1 MYLKSIVVNGF
12 KSFAEK
18 VNIDLSNKVNV
29 VVGPNGS
36 GKSNVVDAISWVL
49 GTQSPGTLR
58 TNKMEDVIF
67 AGTEKLAEKG
77 FAEVYLNFVVDPE
90 KFNGSEEISIGRKLF
105 RDGASE
111 YFMNGL
117 NCRLLDI
124 QEFLSDLGIG
134 KQQHTIIS
142 QGQIAEILN
151 SKPEDHRVTIEEAAG
166 ILPFKL
172 KKDKALRRIES
183 GDKEIKRAKD
193 VLREINK
200 QLKPLKIQAEQ
211 AQAHE
216 TLSKSLLENKTNINI
231 LKYKIFN
238 EKEVGISNEL
248 QTTIEHLEEV
258 NKSTDEAKSL
268 KTNLTSELGQGVS
281 VSSLFKDYSN
291 KLSTKSEQV
300 KSVAQIATERLDN
313 LERESIREEKRLIEL
328 QNKVLTNTLTIN
340 DLSNKLISKKDNLTN
355 LNQNLEYLN
364 AQLNENNKNQSASLE
379 VNEAILEK
387 DLDYLK
393 GIISKLEVNITDS
406 EHEYQKWD
414 KDKIVSSELLDSHSS
429 LISKK
434 IILKSSFSK
443 VRKNINS
450 IFDRELEVT
459 RNNLDKIKLEYK
471 NNVDIL
477 NSKVE
482 QQESIS
488 NNSSYKDELKIQ
500 EVSLRQKLK
509 QLEDEITSI
518 SNQLVSAAEQIKF
531 LTNENSDLQLTI
543 DEIHYAPDH
552 NYKTDLENI
561 IDKSTTLISILN
573 KSSESMLLQANV
585 YEQKHGNKN
594 IKITELDNQIE
605 NLNKNYLSLNE
616 QKGNLSIKK
625 AEYSS
630 EKAHYYSTLINM
642 YGVETEVIDS
652 FITSQHSQN
661 EIENEIRTIEQKLE
675 NIGVVNYL
683 AKTDYE
689 QLDTRQQEISNSI
702 EDLTSSKKELLVHIK
717 EIEDEI
723 EFRIDSSFNSISL
736 HFTEIFEQLF
746 PGGKGSLELTN
757 KENLLETGIEINVQ
771 PKGKKVKKLSLLS
784 GGERSLAAIAFL
796 FAIFKSFPSPFYI
809 LDEVEAALDDANL
822 HRMINLLN
830 YVKDDAQFIIVTHQQ
845 QTMHAGDILYGVT
858 MEPGSGSRIF
868 IKTKSEFESLIANE
882 VNKDE
887 WKWYKTSKTCR
898 RNC

>member
-216 TLSKSLLENKTNINI
+216 TLSGSLLENKTNINI

-238 EKEVGISNEL
+238 EKETGISNEL
-248 QTTIEHLEEV
+248 KTTIEQLEEV

-364 AQLNENNKNQSASLE
+364 VQLNENNKNQSASLE

-393 GIISKLEVNITDS
+393 RIISKLEVNITDR
-406 EHEYQKWD
+406 ENEYQKWD

-443 VRKNINS
+443 VRKNITS

-488 NNSSYKDELKIQ
+488 NNSSYKDELKNQ
-500 EVSLRQKLK
+500 EVSLRQNLK
-509 QLEDEITSI
+509 QLEDEITAI

-552 NYKTDLENI
+552 NYKTELENI

-605 NLNKNYLSLNE
+605 NLNKKYLSLNE

-652 FITSQHSQN
+652 FISSQYSQN
-661 EIENEIRTIEQKLE
+661 EVENEIRTIEQKLE

-689 QLDTRQQEISNSI
+689 QLDTRHQEISNSI

-723 EFRIDSSFNSISL
+723 EFRIDSSFNSISI

-887 WKWYKTSKTCR
+887 
-898 RNC
+898 

>member
-1 MYLKSIVVNGF
+1 MNGF

-313 LERESIREEKRLIEL
+313 LERESIREEKRLTEL

-406 EHEYQKWD
+406 EYEYQKWD

-509 QLEDEITSI
+509 HLEDEITSI

-887 WKWYKTSKTCR
+887 
-898 RNC
+898 

>member
-216 TLSKSLLENKTNINI
+216 TLSGSLLENKTNINI

-238 EKEVGISNEL
+238 EKETGISNEL
-248 QTTIEHLEEV
+248 KTTIEQLEEV

-364 AQLNENNKNQSASLE
+364 VQLNENNKNQSASLE

-393 GIISKLEVNITDS
+393 GIISKLELNITDS
-406 EHEYQKWD
+406 ENEFQKWD
-414 KDKIVSSELLDSHSS
+414 KDKILSSELLDSHSS

-434 IILKSSFSK
+434 IILKGSFSK
-443 VRKNINS
+443 VRKNITS

-482 QQESIS
+482 QQNSIS

-543 DEIHYAPDH
+543 DEIHYSPDH
-552 NYKTDLENI
+552 NYKTELENI

-573 KSSESMLLQANV
+573 KSAESMLLQANI

-594 IKITELDNQIE
+594 IKITELDSQIE

-652 FITSQHSQN
+652 FIPSQHSQN

-689 QLDTRQQEISNSI
+689 QLDTRHQEITNSI

-723 EFRIDSSFNSISL
+723 EFRIDSSFNSISI

-887 WKWYKTSKTCR
+887 
-898 RNC
+898 

>member
-49 GTQSPGTLR
+49 GTQSPGALR

-67 AGTEKLAEKG
+67 AGTEKLSEKG

-90 KFNGSEEISIGRKLF
+90 KFNGSEEISIGRKLY

-183 GDKEIKRAKD
+183 GEKEIKRAKD

-211 AQAHE
+211 AQEHE
-216 TLSKSLLENKTNINI
+216 SLNASLLE
-231 LKYKIFN
+231 
-238 EKEVGISNEL
+238 S
-248 QTTIEHLEEV
+248 
-258 NKSTDEAKSL
+258 
-268 KTNLTSELGQGVS
+268 KTNLNLLKYENFNTKENESINKLTTISEKLDDISKSSNEAKALKSNLTKELGQGVS
-281 VSSLFKDYSN
+281 VSSLFKDHSN
-291 KLSTKSEQV
+291 KLTTKSEQI

-313 LERESIREEKRLIEL
+313 LNRETIREEKRLSDL

-340 DLSNKLISKKDNLTN
+340 DLSNKLILKKNSLTDLNKSLEN
-355 LNQNLEYLN
+355 LNKQI
-364 AQLNENNKNQSASLE
+364 NENNKNQSASLE

-393 GIISKLEVNITDS
+393 GIVNKLETNLITSEGDLNKWENDKNSTQESMDS
-406 EHEYQKWD
+406 FSK
-414 KDKIVSSELLDSHSS
+414 

-434 IILKSSFSK
+434 ILLKNSFSK
-443 VRKNINS
+443 VRKNINL
-450 IFDRELEVT
+450 IVNREVDVT
-459 RNNLDKIKLEYK
+459 KENLDILKAEYK
-471 NNVDIL
+471 SNVDIL
-477 NSKVE
+477 NSKIE
-482 QQESIS
+482 QQNIIS
-488 NNSSYKDELKIQ
+488 NNSSYKEELKNQ
-500 EVSLRQKLK
+500 EIILRKNLNSL
-509 QLEDEITSI
+509 EEEITSR

-531 LTNENSDLQLTI
+531 LTNENSELQITI
-543 DEIHYAPDH
+543 DEIHYAPNND
-552 NYKTDLENI
+552 YKSELESI
-561 IDKSTTLISILN
+561 ISKSTALIKVLN
-573 KSSESMLLQANV
+573 KSAHSMLLQADV

-594 IKITELDNQIE
+594 SRIIELDNEIE
-605 NLNKNYLSLNE
+605 EYNKSYILLNE
-616 QKGNLSIKK
+616 EKGNISIKN

-630 EKAHYYSTLINM
+630 EKAHYYSSLKNI
-642 YGVETEVIDS
+642 YGVENNDIDS
-652 FITSQHSQN
+652 FNSDLYSQD
-661 EIENEIRTIEQKLE
+661 ELENEIKIIENKLE

-683 AKTDYE
+683 AKTDFE
-689 QLDTRQQEISNSI
+689 QLNTRHQDISVSI
-702 EDLTSSKKELLVHIK
+702 EDLTTSKKELLTHIK

-723 EFRIDSSFNSISL
+723 EFRIDSSFNSISV
-736 HFTEIFEQLF
+736 HFGEIFEQLF

-830 YVKDDAQFIIVTHQQ
+830 YVRDDAQFIIVTHQQ
-845 QTMHAGDILYGVT
+845 QTMHAGDVLYGVT

-868 IKTKSEFESLIANE
+868 IKTKSEFENLISNE
-882 VNKDE
+882 GQKNE
-887 WKWYKTSKTCR
+887 
-898 RNC
+898 

>member
-216 TLSKSLLENKTNINI
+216 TLSGSLLENKTNINI

-238 EKEVGISNEL
+238 EKETGTSNEL
-248 QTTIEHLEEV
+248 KTTIEQLEEV

-313 LERESIREEKRLIEL
+313 LERESIREEKRLIDL
-328 QNKVLTNTLTIN
+328 QNKVLTNTLTVN

-364 AQLNENNKNQSASLE
+364 VQLNENNKNQSASLE

-393 GIISKLEVNITDS
+393 GIISKLELNITDS
-406 EHEYQKWD
+406 ENEFQKWD
-414 KDKIVSSELLDSHSS
+414 KDKLLSSELLDSHSS

-434 IILKSSFSK
+434 IILKGSFSK
-443 VRKNINS
+443 VRKNITS

-459 RNNLDKIKLEYK
+459 KKNLEKIKLEYK

-482 QQESIS
+482 QQNSIS
-488 NNSSYKDELKIQ
+488 NNSSYKDELKTQ

-552 NYKTDLENI
+552 NYKTELENI

-573 KSSESMLLQANV
+573 KSAESMLLQANV

-594 IKITELDNQIE
+594 IKITELDSQIE

-616 QKGNLSIKK
+616 QKGSLSIKK

-630 EKAHYYSTLINM
+630 EKAHYYSTLIDM

-652 FITSQHSQN
+652 FIPSQHSQN
-661 EIENEIRTIEQKLE
+661 EIENEIRTIEQELE

-689 QLDTRQQEISNSI
+689 QLDTRHQEITNSI

-723 EFRIDSSFNSISL
+723 EFRIDSSFNSISI

-757 KENLLETGIEINVQ
+757 KDNLLETGIEINVQ

-882 VNKDE
+882 VNQDE
-887 WKWYKTSKTCR
+887 
-898 RNC
+898 

>member
-406 EHEYQKWD
+406 EYEYQKWD

-543 DEIHYAPDH
+543 DEIHYAPNH
-552 NYKTDLENI
+552 NYKTNLENI

-887 WKWYKTSKTCR
+887 
-898 RNC
+898 

>member
-12 KSFAEK
+12 KSFAER

-49 GTQSPGTLR
+49 GTQSPGALR

-67 AGTEKLAEKG
+67 AGTEKLSEKG
-77 FAEVYLNFVVDPE
+77 FAEVYLNFVVDAD
-90 KFNGSEEISIGRKLF
+90 KFNGSEEISIGRKLY

-151 SKPEDHRVTIEEAAG
+151 SKPEDHRITIEEAAG

-216 TLSKSLLENKTNINI
+216 SLNVSLLEHKTNLNM
-231 LKYKIFN
+231 LKYTIFDN
-238 EKEVGISNEL
+238 KEKDISIQLDEI
-248 QTTIEHLEEV
+248 T
-258 NKSTDEAKSL
+258 NKLKNVVSATEAAKKLKS
-268 KTNLTSELGQGVS
+268 NLTSELGQGVS
-281 VSSLFKDYSN
+281 ISSLFKDYSN

-313 LERESIREEKRLIEL
+313 LERESIREEQRLSDL
-328 QNKVLTNTLTIN
+328 QNKVLANTLTIN
-340 DLSNKLISKKDNLTN
+340 DLSNKLITRKDTLTD
-355 LNQNLEYLN
+355 LNQNLESLN
-364 AQLNENNKNQSASLE
+364 KQINENNKNQSASLE

-393 GIISKLEVNITDS
+393 DIVSKLEVNLSAS
-406 EHEYQKWD
+406 EETFNRWQQD
-414 KDKIVSSELLDSHSS
+414 KESTKSLLEKHNS
-429 LISKK
+429 LISNKFT
-434 IILKSSFSK
+434 IRSSFSK

-450 IFDRELEVT
+450 IIDREVDT
-459 RNNLDKIKLEYK
+459 TKINLDVLKLEYNK
-471 NNVDIL
+471 KLDIL
-477 NSKVE
+477 NSKID
-482 QQESIS
+482 QQNIIS
-488 NNSSYKDELKIQ
+488 NNTSYKEELKNQ
-500 EVSLRQKLK
+500 EVSLRAKLK
-509 QLEDEITSI
+509 SLEDDITSR

-543 DEIHYAPDH
+543 DEIHYAPDTD
-552 NYKTDLENI
+552 YKNELENI
-561 IDKSTTLISILN
+561 IAESTKLIQILN
-573 KSSESMLLQANV
+573 TSSESMLSQADL

-594 IKITELDNQIE
+594 SKISELDDEIE
-605 NLNKNYLSLNE
+605 SLNKTYISLNDE
-616 QKGNLSIKK
+616 KSNLSIQK

-630 EKAHYYSTLINM
+630 EKAHHYSTLVNM
-642 YGVETEVIDS
+642 YGIEMRQIQGFDPEL
-652 FITSQHSQN
+652 HNQN
-661 EIENEIRTIEQKLE
+661 EMENDIRSIEEQIEK
-675 NIGVVNYL
+675 IGVVNYL

-689 QLDTRQQEISNSI
+689 QLDARHQEISASI
-702 EDLTSSKKELLVHIK
+702 EDLTSSKKELLLHIK

-723 EFRIDSSFNSISL
+723 EFRIDSSFNSISV
-736 HFTEIFEQLF
+736 HFAEIFEQLF

-858 MEPGSGSRIF
+858 MEPGSGSSIF
-868 IKTKSEFESLIANE
+868 IKTKSEFENLIANE
-882 VNKDE
+882 SNIDE
-887 WKWYKTSKTCR
+887 
-898 RNC
+898 

>member
-12 KSFAEK
+12 KSFAER

-49 GTQSPGTLR
+49 GTQSPGALR

-67 AGTEKLAEKG
+67 AGTEKLSEKG
-77 FAEVYLNFVVDPE
+77 FAEVYLNFVVDAD
-90 KFNGSEEISIGRKLF
+90 KFNGSEEISIGRKLY

-151 SKPEDHRVTIEEAAG
+151 SKPEDHRITIEEAAG

-211 AQAHE
+211 AQEHE
-216 TLSKSLLENKTNINI
+216 SLNVSLLEHKTNLNM
-231 LKYKIFN
+231 LKYTIFDN
-238 EKEVGISNEL
+238 KEKDISIQLDEI
-248 QTTIEHLEEV
+248 T
-258 NKSTDEAKSL
+258 NKLKNVVSATEAAKKLKS
-268 KTNLTSELGQGVS
+268 NLTSELGQGVS
-281 VSSLFKDYSN
+281 ISSLFKDYSN

-313 LERESIREEKRLIEL
+313 LERESIREEQRLSDL
-328 QNKVLTNTLTIN
+328 QNKVLANTLTIN
-340 DLSNKLISKKDNLTN
+340 DLSNKLITRKDTLTD
-355 LNQNLEYLN
+355 LNQNLESLN
-364 AQLNENNKNQSASLE
+364 KQINENNKNQSASLE

-393 GIISKLEVNITDS
+393 DIVSKLEVNLSAS
-406 EHEYQKWD
+406 EETFNKWQQD
-414 KDKIVSSELLDSHSS
+414 KESTKSLLEKHNS
-429 LISKK
+429 LISNKFT
-434 IILKSSFSK
+434 LKSSFSK

-450 IFDRELEVT
+450 IIDREVDT
-459 RNNLDKIKLEYK
+459 TKINLDVLKLEYNK
-471 NNVDIL
+471 KLDIL
-477 NSKVE
+477 NSKID
-482 QQESIS
+482 QQNIIS
-488 NNSSYKDELKIQ
+488 NNTSYKEELKNQ
-500 EVSLRQKLK
+500 EVSLRAKLK
-509 QLEDEITSI
+509 SLEDDITSR

-543 DEIHYAPDH
+543 DEIHYAPDTD
-552 NYKTDLENI
+552 YKNELENI
-561 IDKSTTLISILN
+561 IAESTKLIQILN
-573 KSSESMLLQANV
+573 TSSESMLSQADL

-594 IKITELDNQIE
+594 SKISELDHEIE
-605 NLNKNYLSLNE
+605 SLNKTYISLNDE
-616 QKGNLSIKK
+616 KSKLSIQK

-630 EKAHYYSTLINM
+630 EKAHHYSTLVNM
-642 YGVETEVIDS
+642 YGIEMRQIQGFDPEL
-652 FITSQHSQN
+652 HNQN
-661 EIENEIRTIEQKLE
+661 EMENDIRSIEEQIEK
-675 NIGVVNYL
+675 IGVVNYL

-689 QLDTRQQEISNSI
+689 QLDARHQEISASI
-702 EDLTSSKKELLVHIK
+702 EDLTSSKKELLLHIK

-723 EFRIDSSFNSISL
+723 EFRIDSSFNSISV
-736 HFTEIFEQLF
+736 HFAEIFEQLF

-868 IKTKSEFESLIANE
+868 IKTKSEFENLIANE
-882 VNKDE
+882 SNIDE
-887 WKWYKTSKTCR
+887 
-898 RNC
+898 

>member
-49 GTQSPGTLR
+49 GTQSPGALR

-67 AGTEKLAEKG
+67 AGTEKLSEKG

-90 KFNGSEEISIGRKLF
+90 KFNGSEEISIGRKLY

-183 GDKEIKRAKD
+183 GEKEIKRAKD

-211 AQAHE
+211 AQEHE
-216 TLSKSLLENKTNINI
+216 SLNASLLE
-231 LKYKIFN
+231 
-238 EKEVGISNEL
+238 S
-248 QTTIEHLEEV
+248 
-258 NKSTDEAKSL
+258 
-268 KTNLTSELGQGVS
+268 KTNLNLLKYENFNTKENESINKLTTISEKLDDISKSSNEAKALKSNLTKELGQGVS
-281 VSSLFKDYSN
+281 VSSLFKDHSN
-291 KLSTKSEQV
+291 KLTTKSEQI

-313 LERESIREEKRLIEL
+313 LNRETIREEKRLSDL

-340 DLSNKLISKKDNLTN
+340 DLSNKLILKKNSLTDLNKSLEN
-355 LNQNLEYLN
+355 LNKQI
-364 AQLNENNKNQSASLE
+364 NENNKNQSASLE

-393 GIISKLEVNITDS
+393 GIVNKLETNLITSEGDLNKWENDKNSTQESMDS
-406 EHEYQKWD
+406 FSK
-414 KDKIVSSELLDSHSS
+414 

-434 IILKSSFSK
+434 ILLKNSFSK
-443 VRKNINS
+443 VRKNINL
-450 IFDRELEVT
+450 IVNREVDVT
-459 RNNLDKIKLEYK
+459 KENLDILKAEYK
-471 NNVDIL
+471 SNVDIL
-477 NSKVE
+477 NSKIE
-482 QQESIS
+482 QQNIIS
-488 NNSSYKDELKIQ
+488 NNSSYKEELKNQ
-500 EVSLRQKLK
+500 EIILRKNLNSL
-509 QLEDEITSI
+509 EEEITSR

-531 LTNENSDLQLTI
+531 LTNENSELQITI
-543 DEIHYAPDH
+543 DEIHYAPNND
-552 NYKTDLENI
+552 YKSELESI
-561 IDKSTTLISILN
+561 ISKSTALIKVLN
-573 KSSESMLLQANV
+573 KSAHSMLLQADV

-594 IKITELDNQIE
+594 SRIIELDNEIE
-605 NLNKNYLSLNE
+605 EYNKSYILLNE
-616 QKGNLSIKK
+616 EKGNISIKN

-630 EKAHYYSTLINM
+630 EKAHYYSSLKNI
-642 YGVETEVIDS
+642 YGVENNDIDS
-652 FITSQHSQN
+652 FNSDLYSQD
-661 EIENEIRTIEQKLE
+661 ELENEIKIIENKLE

-683 AKTDYE
+683 AKTDFE
-689 QLDTRQQEISNSI
+689 QLNTRHQDISVSI
-702 EDLTSSKKELLVHIK
+702 EDLTTSKKELLTHIK

-723 EFRIDSSFNSISL
+723 EFRIDSSFNSISV
-736 HFTEIFEQLF
+736 HFGEIFEQLF

-830 YVKDDAQFIIVTHQQ
+830 YVRDDAQFIIVTHQQ
-845 QTMHAGDILYGVT
+845 QTMHAGDVLYGVT

-868 IKTKSEFESLIANE
+868 IKTKSEFENLISNE
-882 VNKDE
+882 GKKNE
-887 WKWYKTSKTCR
+887 
-898 RNC
+898 

>member
-364 AQLNENNKNQSASLE
+364 VQLNENNKNQSASLE

-406 EHEYQKWD
+406 ENEFQKWD
-414 KDKIVSSELLDSHSS
+414 KDKILNSELLDSHSS

-887 WKWYKTSKTCR
+887 
-898 RNC
+898 

>member
-12 KSFAEK
+12 KSFAER

-49 GTQSPGTLR
+49 GTQSPGALR

-67 AGTEKLAEKG
+67 AGTEKLSEKG
-77 FAEVYLNFVVDPE
+77 FAEVYLNFVVDAD
-90 KFNGSEEISIGRKLF
+90 KFNGSEEISIGRKLY

-151 SKPEDHRVTIEEAAG
+151 SKPEDHRITIEEAAG

-216 TLSKSLLENKTNINI
+216 SLNVSLLEHKTNLNM
-231 LKYKIFN
+231 LKYTIFDN
-238 EKEVGISNEL
+238 KEKDVSIQLDEI
-248 QTTIEHLEEV
+248 T
-258 NKSTDEAKSL
+258 NKLKNVVSATEAAKKLKS
-268 KTNLTSELGQGVS
+268 NLTSELGQGVS
-281 VSSLFKDYSN
+281 ISSLFKDYSN

-313 LERESIREEKRLIEL
+313 LERESIREEQRLSDL
-328 QNKVLTNTLTIN
+328 QNKVLANTLTIN
-340 DLSNKLISKKDNLTN
+340 DLSNKLITRKDTLTD
-355 LNQNLEYLN
+355 LNQNLESLN
-364 AQLNENNKNQSASLE
+364 KQINENNKNQSASLE

-393 GIISKLEVNITDS
+393 DIVSKLEVNLSAS
-406 EHEYQKWD
+406 EETFNKWQQD
-414 KDKIVSSELLDSHSS
+414 KESTKSLLEKHNS
-429 LISKK
+429 LISNKFT
-434 IILKSSFSK
+434 LKSSFSK

-450 IFDRELEVT
+450 IIDREVDT
-459 RNNLDKIKLEYK
+459 TKINLDVLKLEYNK
-471 NNVDIL
+471 KLDIL
-477 NSKVE
+477 NSKID
-482 QQESIS
+482 QQNIIS
-488 NNSSYKDELKIQ
+488 NNTSYKEELKNQ
-500 EVSLRQKLK
+500 EVSLRAKLK
-509 QLEDEITSI
+509 SLEDDITSR

-543 DEIHYAPDH
+543 DEIHYAPDTD
-552 NYKTDLENI
+552 YKNELENI
-561 IDKSTTLISILN
+561 IAESTKLIQILN
-573 KSSESMLLQANV
+573 ISTESMLSQADL

-594 IKITELDNQIE
+594 SKISELDDEIE
-605 NLNKNYLSLNE
+605 SLNKTYISLNDE
-616 QKGNLSIKK
+616 KSNLSIQK

-630 EKAHYYSTLINM
+630 EKAHHYSTLVNM
-642 YGVETEVIDS
+642 YGIEMRQIQGFDPEL
-652 FITSQHSQN
+652 HNQN
-661 EIENEIRTIEQKLE
+661 EMENDIRSIEEQIEK
-675 NIGVVNYL
+675 IGVVNYL

-689 QLDTRQQEISNSI
+689 QLDARHQEISASI
-702 EDLTSSKKELLVHIK
+702 EDLTSSKKELLLHIK

-723 EFRIDSSFNSISL
+723 EFRIDSSFNSISV
-736 HFTEIFEQLF
+736 HFAEIFEQLF

-868 IKTKSEFESLIANE
+868 IKTKSEFENLIANE
-882 VNKDE
+882 SNIDE
-887 WKWYKTSKTCR
+887 
-898 RNC
+898 

>member
-18 VNIDLSNKVNV
+18 VNIELSNKVNV

-231 LKYKIFN
+231 LKYKIFK
-238 EKEVGISNEL
+238 EKETGISSEL
-248 QTTIEHLEEV
+248 QTTIKDLEDV

-313 LERESIREEKRLIEL
+313 LERESIRQEKRLSDL

-364 AQLNENNKNQSASLE
+364 VQLNENNKNQSASLE

-393 GIISKLEVNITDS
+393 RIISKLEVNITDR
-406 EHEYQKWD
+406 ENEYQKWD

-443 VRKNINS
+443 VRKNISS

-488 NNSSYKDELKIQ
+488 NNSSYKDELKNQ
-500 EVSLRQKLK
+500 EVSLRQNLK

-552 NYKTDLENI
+552 NYKTELENI

-605 NLNKNYLSLNE
+605 NLNKKYLSLND

-652 FITSQHSQN
+652 FISSQYSQN
-661 EIENEIRTIEQKLE
+661 EVENEIRTIEQKLE

-689 QLDTRQQEISNSI
+689 QLDTRHQEISNSI

-887 WKWYKTSKTCR
+887 
-898 RNC
+898 

>member
-49 GTQSPGTLR
+49 GTQSPGALR

-67 AGTEKLAEKG
+67 AGTEKLSEKG
-77 FAEVYLNFVVDPE
+77 FAEVYLNFVVNPE
-90 KFNGSEEISIGRKLF
+90 KFNGSEEISIGRKLY

-183 GDKEIKRAKD
+183 GEKEIKRAKD

-216 TLSKSLLENKTNINI
+216 SLNASLLE
-231 LKYKIFN
+231 
-238 EKEVGISNEL
+238 S
-248 QTTIEHLEEV
+248 
-258 NKSTDEAKSL
+258 
-268 KTNLTSELGQGVS
+268 KTNLNLLKYTNFNAKENDSINELTIISEKLDNISKSNNEAKTLKSNLTKELGQGVS
-281 VSSLFKDYSN
+281 VSSLFKDHSN
-291 KLSTKSEQV
+291 KLSTKSEQI

-313 LERESIREEKRLIEL
+313 LNRETIREEKRLTDL

-340 DLSNKLISKKDNLTN
+340 DLSNKLILKKNTLTN
-355 LNQNLEYLN
+355 LNKSLEHLN
-364 AQLNENNKNQSASLE
+364 KQINENNKNQSASLE

-393 GIISKLEVNITDS
+393 GIINKLETSLLTSEGDLNKWENDRNSTQEAVDS
-406 EHEYQKWD
+406 FSK
-414 KDKIVSSELLDSHSS
+414 

-434 IILKSSFSK
+434 ILLKNSFSK
-443 VRKNINS
+443 VRKNINL
-450 IFDRELEVT
+450 IVNRELDVT
-459 RNNLDKIKLEYK
+459 KENLDILKSEYK
-471 NNVDIL
+471 SNVDIL
-477 NSKVE
+477 NSKIE
-482 QQESIS
+482 QQNIIS
-488 NNSSYKDELKIQ
+488 NNSSYKEELKNQ
-500 EVSLRQKLK
+500 EIILRKNLNSL
-509 QLEDEITSI
+509 EEEITSR

-531 LTNENSDLQLTI
+531 LTNENSELQITI
-543 DEIHYAPDH
+543 DEIHYAPNND
-552 NYKTDLENI
+552 YKSELETI
-561 IDKSTTLISILN
+561 ISKSTALIKVLN
-573 KSSESMLLQANV
+573 QSAQSMLLQADV

-594 IKITELDNQIE
+594 SRIIQLDNEIE
-605 NLNKNYLSLNE
+605 QFNNSYLLLNE
-616 QKGNLSIKK
+616 QKGNISIKN

-630 EKAHYYSTLINM
+630 EKAHYYSSLKNM
-642 YGVETEVIDS
+642 YGVESNDIDS
-652 FITSQHSQN
+652 FNSDLYSQ
-661 EIENEIRTIEQKLE
+661 EELENEIKIIEKKLE
-675 NIGVVNYL
+675 DIGVVNYL
-683 AKTDYE
+683 AKTDFD
-689 QLDTRQQEISNSI
+689 QLNTRHQDISVSI
-702 EDLTSSKKELLVHIK
+702 EDLTTSKKELLTHIN

-723 EFRIDSSFNSISL
+723 EFRIDSSFNSISV
-736 HFTEIFEQLF
+736 HFGEIFEQLF

-830 YVKDDAQFIIVTHQQ
+830 YVRDDAQFIIVTHQQ
-845 QTMHAGDILYGVT
+845 QTMHAGDVLYGVT

-868 IKTKSEFESLIANE
+868 IKTKSEFENLISNE
-882 VNKDE
+882 GKNNE
-887 WKWYKTSKTCR
+887 
-898 RNC
+898 

>member
-406 EHEYQKWD
+406 EYEYQKWD

-509 QLEDEITSI
+509 HLEDEITSI

-573 KSSESMLLQANV
+573 KSSESMLLQATV

-887 WKWYKTSKTCR
+887 
-898 RNC
+898 

>member
-151 SKPEDHRVTIEEAAG
+151 SKPEDHRITIEEAAG

-216 TLSKSLLENKTNINI
+216 TLSGSLLENKTNINI

-238 EKEVGISNEL
+238 EKETGISNEL
-248 QTTIEHLEEV
+248 KTTIEQLEEV

-328 QNKVLTNTLTIN
+328 QNKVLTNTLTVN

-364 AQLNENNKNQSASLE
+364 VQLNENNKNQSASLE

-406 EHEYQKWD
+406 ENEFQKWD
-414 KDKIVSSELLDSHSS
+414 KDKILNSELLDSHSS

-434 IILKSSFSK
+434 IILKGSFSK
-443 VRKNINS
+443 VRKNITS

-459 RNNLDKIKLEYK
+459 KKNLEKIKLEYK

-482 QQESIS
+482 QQNSIS

-552 NYKTDLENI
+552 NYKTELENI

-573 KSSESMLLQANV
+573 KSAESMLLQANV

-594 IKITELDNQIE
+594 IKITELDSQIE

-652 FITSQHSQN
+652 FMPSQHSQN
-661 EIENEIRTIEQKLE
+661 EIENEIKTIEQKLE

-689 QLDTRQQEISNSI
+689 QLDTRHQEITNSI

-723 EFRIDSSFNSISL
+723 EFRIDSSFNSISI

-887 WKWYKTSKTCR
+887 
-898 RNC
+898 

>member
-12 KSFAEK
+12 KSFAER

-49 GTQSPGTLR
+49 GTQSPGALR

-67 AGTEKLAEKG
+67 AGTEKLSEKG
-77 FAEVYLNFVVDPE
+77 FAEVYLNFVVDAD
-90 KFNGSEEISIGRKLF
+90 KFNGSEEISIGRKLY

-124 QEFLSDLGIG
+124 KEFLSDLGIG

-151 SKPEDHRVTIEEAAG
+151 SKPEDHRITIEEAAG

-216 TLSKSLLENKTNINI
+216 SLNVSLLEHKTNLNM
-231 LKYKIFN
+231 LKYTIFDN
-238 EKEVGISNEL
+238 KEKDISIQLDEI
-248 QTTIEHLEEV
+248 T
-258 NKSTDEAKSL
+258 NKLKNVVSATEDAKKL
-268 KTNLTSELGQGVS
+268 KSNLTSELGQGVS
-281 VSSLFKDYSN
+281 ISSLFKDYSN

-313 LERESIREEKRLIEL
+313 LERESIREEQRLSDL
-328 QNKVLTNTLTIN
+328 QNKVLANTLTIN
-340 DLSNKLISKKDNLTN
+340 DLSNKLITRKDTLTD
-355 LNQNLEYLN
+355 LNQNLESLN
-364 AQLNENNKNQSASLE
+364 KQINENNKNQSASLE

-393 GIISKLEVNITDS
+393 DIVSKLEVNLSAS
-406 EHEYQKWD
+406 EETFNKWQQD
-414 KDKIVSSELLDSHSS
+414 KESTKSLLEKHNS
-429 LISKK
+429 LISNKFT
-434 IILKSSFSK
+434 LKSSFSK

-450 IFDRELEVT
+450 IIDREVDT
-459 RNNLDKIKLEYK
+459 TKINLDVLKLEYNK
-471 NNVDIL
+471 KLDIL
-477 NSKVE
+477 NSKID
-482 QQESIS
+482 QQNIIS
-488 NNSSYKDELKIQ
+488 NNTSYKEELKNQ
-500 EVSLRQKLK
+500 EVSLRAKLK
-509 QLEDEITSI
+509 SLEDDITSR

-531 LTNENSDLQLTI
+531 LTNENSDLQVTI
-543 DEIHYAPDH
+543 DEIHYAPDTD
-552 NYKTDLENI
+552 YKNELENI
-561 IDKSTTLISILN
+561 IAESTKLIQILN
-573 KSSESMLLQANV
+573 TSSESMLSQADL

-594 IKITELDNQIE
+594 SKISELDDEIE
-605 NLNKNYLSLNE
+605 SLNKTYISLNDE
-616 QKGNLSIKK
+616 KSNLSIQK

-630 EKAHYYSTLINM
+630 EKAHHYSTLVNM
-642 YGVETEVIDS
+642 YGIEMRQIQGFDPEL
-652 FITSQHSQN
+652 HNQN
-661 EIENEIRTIEQKLE
+661 EMENDIRSIEEQIEK
-675 NIGVVNYL
+675 IGVVNYL

-689 QLDTRQQEISNSI
+689 QLDARHQEISASI
-702 EDLTSSKKELLVHIK
+702 EDLTSSKKELLLHIK

-723 EFRIDSSFNSISL
+723 EFRIDSSFNSISV
-736 HFTEIFEQLF
+736 HFAEIFEQLF

-868 IKTKSEFESLIANE
+868 IKTKSEFENLIANE
-882 VNKDE
+882 SNIDE
-887 WKWYKTSKTCR
+887 
-898 RNC
+898 

>member
-216 TLSKSLLENKTNINI
+216 TLSGSLLENKTNINI

-238 EKEVGISNEL
+238 EKETGISNEL
-248 QTTIEHLEEV
+248 KTTIEQLEEV

-364 AQLNENNKNQSASLE
+364 VQLNENNKNQSASLE

-393 GIISKLEVNITDS
+393 GIISKLELNITDS
-406 EHEYQKWD
+406 ENEFQKWD
-414 KDKIVSSELLDSHSS
+414 KDKILSSELLDSHSS

-434 IILKSSFSK
+434 IILKGSFSK
-443 VRKNINS
+443 VRKNITS

-459 RNNLDKIKLEYK
+459 KKNLEKIKLEYK

-482 QQESIS
+482 QQNSIS

-552 NYKTDLENI
+552 NYKTELENI

-573 KSSESMLLQANV
+573 KSAESMLQQANV

-594 IKITELDNQIE
+594 IKITELDSQIE

-652 FITSQHSQN
+652 FIPSQHSQN

-689 QLDTRQQEISNSI
+689 QLDTRHQEITNSI

-723 EFRIDSSFNSISL
+723 EFRIDSSFNSISI

-887 WKWYKTSKTCR
+887 
-898 RNC
+898 

>member
-216 TLSKSLLENKTNINI
+216 TLSRSLLENKTNINI

-238 EKEVGISNEL
+238 EKETGISNEL
-248 QTTIEHLEEV
+248 KTTIEQLEEV

-406 EHEYQKWD
+406 ENEFQKWD
-414 KDKIVSSELLDSHSS
+414 KDKILNSELLDSHSS

-434 IILKSSFSK
+434 IILKGSFSK

-482 QQESIS
+482 QQNSIS

-500 EVSLRQKLK
+500 EVSLRQKLT

-594 IKITELDNQIE
+594 IKITELDSQIE

-652 FITSQHSQN
+652 FIPSQHSQN
-661 EIENEIRTIEQKLE
+661 EIEIEIRTIEQKLE

-887 WKWYKTSKTCR
+887 
-898 RNC
+898 

>member
-216 TLSKSLLENKTNINI
+216 TLSGSLLENKTNINI

-238 EKEVGISNEL
+238 EKETAINNEL
-248 QTTIEHLEEV
+248 KTTIEQLEEV

-364 AQLNENNKNQSASLE
+364 VQLNENNKNQSASLE

-393 GIISKLEVNITDS
+393 GIISKLELNITDS
-406 EHEYQKWD
+406 ENEFQKWD
-414 KDKIVSSELLDSHSS
+414 KDKILNSELLDSHSS

-434 IILKSSFSK
+434 IILKGSFSK
-443 VRKNINS
+443 VRKNITS
-450 IFDRELEVT
+450 IFDREIEVT
-459 RNNLDKIKLEYK
+459 KKNLEKIKLEYK

-482 QQESIS
+482 QQNSIS

-552 NYKTDLENI
+552 NYKTELENI

-573 KSSESMLLQANV
+573 KSAESMLLQANI

-594 IKITELDNQIE
+594 IKITELDSQIE

-652 FITSQHSQN
+652 FIPSQHSQN

-689 QLDTRQQEISNSI
+689 QLDTRHQEITNSI

-723 EFRIDSSFNSISL
+723 EFRIDSSFNSISI

-887 WKWYKTSKTCR
+887 
-898 RNC
+898 

>member
-313 LERESIREEKRLIEL
+313 LERESIREEKRLTEL

-406 EHEYQKWD
+406 EYEYQKWD

-509 QLEDEITSI
+509 HLEDEITSI

-573 KSSESMLLQANV
+573 KSSESMLLQATV

-887 WKWYKTSKTCR
+887 
-898 RNC
+898 

>member
-216 TLSKSLLENKTNINI
+216 TLSGSLLENKTNINI

-238 EKEVGISNEL
+238 EKETGISNEL
-248 QTTIEHLEEV
+248 KTTIEQLEEV

-328 QNKVLTNTLTIN
+328 QNKVLTNTLTVN

-364 AQLNENNKNQSASLE
+364 VQLNENNKNQSASLE

-406 EHEYQKWD
+406 ENEFQKWD
-414 KDKIVSSELLDSHSS
+414 KDKILSSELLDSHSS

-434 IILKSSFSK
+434 IILKGSFSK
-443 VRKNINS
+443 VRKNITS

-459 RNNLDKIKLEYK
+459 KKNLEKIKLEYK

-482 QQESIS
+482 QQNSIS

-552 NYKTDLENI
+552 NYKTELENI

-573 KSSESMLLQANV
+573 KSAESMLLQANV

-594 IKITELDNQIE
+594 IKITELDSQIE

-642 YGVETEVIDS
+642 YGVETEVIDT
-652 FITSQHSQN
+652 FIPSQHSQN

-689 QLDTRQQEISNSI
+689 QLDTRHQEITNSI

-723 EFRIDSSFNSISL
+723 EFRIDSSFNSISI

-887 WKWYKTSKTCR
+887 
-898 RNC
+898 

>member
-216 TLSKSLLENKTNINI
+216 TLSGSLLENKTNINI

-238 EKEVGISNEL
+238 EKETGISNEL
-248 QTTIEHLEEV
+248 KTTIEQLEEV
-258 NKSTDEAKSL
+258 NKSTNEAKSL

-364 AQLNENNKNQSASLE
+364 VQLNENNKNQSASLE

-393 GIISKLEVNITDS
+393 GIISKLELNITDS
-406 EHEYQKWD
+406 ENEFQKWD
-414 KDKIVSSELLDSHSS
+414 KDKILSSELLDSHSS

-434 IILKSSFSK
+434 IILKGSFSK
-443 VRKNINS
+443 VRKNITS

-459 RNNLDKIKLEYK
+459 KKNLEKIKLEYK

-482 QQESIS
+482 QQNSIS

-552 NYKTDLENI
+552 NYKTELENI

-573 KSSESMLLQANV
+573 KSAESMLLQANV

-594 IKITELDNQIE
+594 IKITELDSQIE
-605 NLNKNYLSLNE
+605 NLNKNYISLNE

-652 FITSQHSQN
+652 FIPSQHSQN

-689 QLDTRQQEISNSI
+689 QLDTRHQEITNSI

-723 EFRIDSSFNSISL
+723 EFRIDSSFNSISI

-887 WKWYKTSKTCR
+887 
-898 RNC
+898 